1 MTKKLIGRKATWYRP
16 YCLDTT
22 KGEYTVR
29 NIVFYANGEILY
41 AIHQGWIEEEK
52 INETHFDCKTRLGDV
67 QLIRIDEPARKL
79 KENLNLKENYYIPHT
94 NNYNEKE
101 CSLFIYVDGKEIT
114 VEQTKEVSCIETSL
128 DINEYQARYTE
139 YKITGITDE
148 PITTVFHIYSKSY
161 LNDLGKKA
169 QALVEKH
176 KDNYELRDLDIYKW
190 ARILKQYDLVEKA
203 GE

>member
-1 MTKKLIGRKATWYRP
+1 MTKRLIGRKATWYRP
-16 YCLDTT
+16 YYLNTT

-29 NIVFYANGEILY
+29 NIVFYANGEVLY
-41 AIHQGWIEEEK
+41 ATHQGWIDEEE
-52 INETHFDCKTRLGDV
+52 INKTHFGRKTSLGDV
-67 QLIRIDEPARKL
+67 QLIHINEPVRKL

-101 CSLFIYVDGKEIT
+101 CSLFIYVDSKEIT
-114 VEQTKEVSCIETSL
+114 IEQTKEVSCIETSL

-148 PITTVFHIYSKSY
+148 PITTVISTYSESY

-169 QALVEKH
+169 QAQVEKH
-176 KDNYELRDLDIYKW
+176 KDNYELRELDIYKW
-190 ARILKQYDLVEKA
+190 ARILKHYDLVEKVK
-203 GE
+203 

>member
-1 MTKKLIGRKATWYRP
+1 MTKRLIGRKASFYRP

-41 AIHQGWIEEEK
+41 ATCQGWIEEETIEESRTFGK
-52 INETHFDCKTRLGDV
+52 QSHGDI
-67 QLIRIDEPARKL
+67 QLIRIDNPVRKI
-79 KENLNLKENYYIPHT
+79 KENLNLKETYYIPHT
-94 NNYNEKE
+94 NIHNEKE
-101 CSLFIYVDGKEIT
+101 CTLYVYVDGKEII
-114 VEQTKEVSCIETSL
+114 VEQVKELNRIETTL

-139 YKITGITDE
+139 YKITGVTDE
-148 PITTVFHIYSKSY
+148 PTSVVTNLYSKSY

-176 KDNYELRDLDIYKW
+176 KDNYELRELDIYKW
-190 ARILKQYDLVEKA
+190 ARILKQYDLVEKVK
-203 GE
+203 